1 MRGTKAEHRGVV
13 RVTLVGNCEVSKEA
27 CGSLGPA
34 SRGDT
39 AIVESRTDGFQKHEE
54 ASEAE
59 WNKERAG
66 CEGARSRV
74 LGLLQEPWFDSV

>member
-1 MRGTKAEHRGVV
+1 MALWDLQAEGTA
-13 RVTLVGNCEVSKEA
+13 
-27 CGSLGPA
+27 
-34 SRGDT
+34 

-66 CEGARSRV
+66 GM
-74 LGLLQEPWFDSV
+74 